1 MRYYKG
7 GAPGRETARTL
18 AGEIDMTVGTTCTV
32 SGTIITLTVA
42 DRPYQLRA
50 ASEESA
56 KAWHDAFEATSVL
69 CHEVYDLLSELNN
82 VLCKIAVSHSRS
94 LKPALEA
101 VVAKCQ
107 ERRISCKDLEEGLE
121 LLEVMR
127 APHLSIVRHESEL
140 VAGGTDGAEHDVAVS
155 DEITDTA
162 ALAVLIKVKSS
173 HGPLGR
179 VPSSKSFQGATWDD
193 KAKVLGSVQPTHD
206 E

>member
-1 MRYYKG
+1 MRASAQ
-7 GAPGRETARTL
+7 GAS
-18 AGEIDMTVGTTCTV
+18 CC
-32 SGTIITLTVA
+32 
-42 DRPYQLRA
+42 A
-50 ASEESA
+50 AQ
-56 KAWHDAFEATSVL
+56 
-69 CHEVYDLLSELNN
+69 
-82 VLCKIAVSHSRS
+82 
-94 LKPALEA
+94 